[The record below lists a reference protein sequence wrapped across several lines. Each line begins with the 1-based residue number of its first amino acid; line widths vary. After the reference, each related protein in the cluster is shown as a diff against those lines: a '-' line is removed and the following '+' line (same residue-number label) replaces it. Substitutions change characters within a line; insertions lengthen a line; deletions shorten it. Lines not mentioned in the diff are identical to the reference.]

1 VTSVREGGNFQDI
14 TVQPSGT
21 ETAPEEVLVILDP
34 VHDEIPDEP
43 PADVPVFLA
52 PPVSPGDKAPVTG
65 AAVTTAD
72 KLMEQY
78 KKIGDAQKHTFGAGG
93 PGTPAPNFNLKVPG
107 VNAPPEPGQNAAG
120 QVAAK
125 PPVEAGHREATPP
138 SGASAPA
145 RAIPGAQNGGTSS
158 NPAATAPG
166 THSLQSKPAASKAIE
181 PGSAQPARST
191 QPKTP
196 ATDSGPQF

>member
-52 PPVSPGDKAPVTG
+52 PPVNPGDKAPVTG

-78 KKIGDAQKHTFGAGG
+78 KKIGDAQKHVFGVGG
-93 PGTPAPNFNLKVPG
+93 PGTPPPNFNLKVPG
-107 VNAPPEPGQNAAG
+107 VNAPAAPAGPAPETKQETKSATPVPASGAAANG
-120 QVAAK
+120 PQK
-125 PPVEAGHREATPP
+125 PPPPVASPVPQTIVPPKPTPV
-138 SGASAPA
+138 AP
-145 RAIPGAQNGGTSS
+145 PLET
-158 NPAATAPG
+158 
-166 THSLQSKPAASKAIE
+166 E
-181 PGSAQPARST
+181 PQH
-191 QPKTP
+191 
-196 ATDSGPQF
+196 